1 VGTTL
6 YQLDAVRQR
15 RDGRLVLD
23 VPALAIQAGRIH
35 TLVGP
40 NGSGKTTLLTILAF
54 LARPVSGT
62 LRFGG
67 EEVVWSGAALLRL
80 RRQATLVHQSPY
92 LFAGTVAENLAVG
105 VAHRKLAPEHLR
117 ARVAGAL
124 EAIALAGYER
134 RSARALSQGEAQRVA
149 LARALLLEPRVL
161 LLDEP
166 LASVDR
172 TTYAVVEEVIKALPA
187 AGHTVIMA
195 SHDPE
200 QPRRLGS
207 EVIALDEGALVPS
220 RPASP
225 NGAGA
230 PVLDLMSAGD
240 PHRRGTA
247 AALAAACGGRRYPR
261 MPTEG

>member
-6 YQLDAVRQR
+6 YQLDTVRQR

-23 VPALAIQAGRIH
+23 VPALAIRAGRIY

-62 LRFGG
+62 LQFDG
-67 EEVVWSGAALLRL
+67 EEVVWSAAGLLGL
-80 RRQATLVHQSPY
+80 RRQVTLVHQSPY
-92 LFAGTVAENLAVG
+92 LFAGTVAENLAIG
-105 VAHRKLAPEHLR
+105 LAHRKLAPEHLG

-124 EAIALAGYER
+124 KAVALPGYER

-172 TTYAVVEEVIKALPA
+172 STNAVVEELIAALAA
-187 AGHTVIMA
+187 AGRTVVMA

-200 QPRRLGS
+200 QARRLGS
-207 EVIALDEGALVPS
+207 EIIALQHGAVV
-220 RPASP
+220 AT
-225 NGAGA
+225 GGA
-230 PVLDLMSAGD
+230 PNDASASVRADDAG
-240 PHRRGTA
+240 RGWGRAVAWPA
-247 AALAAACGGRRYPR
+247 AARGRP
-261 MPTEG
+261 G

>member
-1 VGTTL
+1 VRTTL

-23 VPALAIQAGRIH
+23 VPALAIGAGRIY

-54 LARPVSGT
+54 LARPVSGAV
-62 LRFGG
+62 RFDG
-67 EEVVWSGAALLRL
+67 EEVVWSAATLLRL
-80 RRQATLVHQSPY
+80 RRQATLVHQAPY
-92 LFAGTVAENLAVG
+92 LFAGTVAENLAFG
-105 VAHRKLAPEHLR
+105 LAHRKLDPEDLR

-124 EAIALAGYER
+124 QAVALDGYER

-172 TTYAVVEEVIKALPA
+172 STNGVVEELIAALAA
-187 AGHTVIMA
+187 AGRTVVMA

-200 QPRRLGS
+200 QARRLGS
-207 EVIALDEGALVPS
+207 EIIALQHGAVVATAGTPDGASGSGLETTM
-220 RPASP
+220 PAAGGP
-225 NGAGA
+225 CRGRACARAREARMTAGGA
-230 PVLDLMSAGD
+230 
-240 PHRRGTA
+240 
-247 AALAAACGGRRYPR
+247 
-261 MPTEG
+261 

>member
-6 YQLDAVRQR
+6 YQLDTVRQR

-23 VPALAIQAGRIH
+23 VPALAIGAGRIY

-62 LRFGG
+62 LQFEG
-67 EEVVWSGAALLRL
+67 EEVVWSAAELLGL
-80 RRQATLVHQSPY
+80 RRQVTLVHQSPY

-105 VAHRKLAPEHLR
+105 LAHRKLAPEHLR

-124 EAIALAGYER
+124 QAVALAGYER

-172 TTYAVVEEVIKALPA
+172 NTNAVVEKLIAALAA
-187 AGHTVIMA
+187 AGRTVVMA

-200 QPRRLGS
+200 QARRLGS
-207 EVIALDEGALVPS
+207 EIIALQHGAVV
-220 RPASP
+220 ASGGTP
-225 NGAGA
+225 NDASASVRTDDAG
-230 PVLDLMSAGD
+230 
-240 PHRRGTA
+240 RGWGRAVAWPA
-247 AALAAACGGRRYPR
+247 AARGRCG
-261 MPTEG
+261 